1 MGGSKMKALIE
12 TDGIENEI
20 KVKGLNILKEFFDM
34 QPEQLDNQKFIQ
46 FLQKAKLGMAFYKE
60 FNVNTRIGIGQK
72 LRIIAMISEDK
83 KESKRYIKSSM
94 PKYYP
99 I

>member
-1 MGGSKMKALIE
+1 MKQIIE

-20 KVKGLNILKEFFDM
+20 KVKGLNILKDFFDM
-34 QPEQLDNQKFIQ
+34 QPEELDKDKFIQ

-60 FNVNTRIGIGQK
+60 FNVNTRIGTGQK
-72 LRIIAMISEDK
+72 LRIIAMISENK
-83 KESKRYIKSSM
+83 SESKKYIKASM